1 MSGQHHMSHDHGAHV
16 HSHHG
21 SFDHEPAAAA
31 RELYREAYQEA
42 QPDAGRKVVAVE
54 LEAREADWAVAP
66 GAVVRAWTFNGQVP
80 GPVIEGRVGDV
91 LEVRLTNSL
100 PEPTAVHWHG
110 MRLPAPMDGTEMVQQ
125 LVQPGESF
133 TYRFKLLDAG
143 TFWYHPHVNETV
155 QLERGLYGARS
166 RTGSRARRLKARPE
180 RSDREVRWIRSM
192 ARRPRG

>member
-1 MSGQHHMSHDHGAHV
+1 MSGQHHMSHDHAHV
-16 HSHHG
+16 HLHHG

-91 LEVRLTNSL
+91 LEVRFTNRLS
-100 PEPTAVHWHG
+100 EPTAVHWHG

-125 LVQPGESF
+125 LVQPGETF
-133 TYRFKLLDAG
+133 MYRFKPSSMPGRSGITRTSTRPCSSSAD
-143 TFWYHPHVNETV
+143 FTV
-155 QLERGLYGARS
+155 H
-166 RTGSRARRLKARPE
+166 
-180 RSDREVRWIRSM
+180 
-192 ARRPRG
+192 